1 MQKTA
6 PMRRRAL
13 ASALGWYGQRW
24 QMQRD
29 GRLHRTRERH
39 VISLRSDTHSVSG
52 TKTSTSASTIRT
64 MYRADAGWP
73 RKHPDL
79 PREALRRN
87 TTIRRHRAAHH
98 AQSPH
103 DLHAEGELISH
114 PQVRTRWGRI
124 HGVFGHEKKANSRSR
139 AYCATA
145 RTHPQDP
152 ACAGGARDS
161 PRHRHCRGRNTSGL
175 RTALGGLH
183 TTADAG
189 GRAAALRSRSK
200 TRLAPTEV
208 PHAGGH
214 VHSFTFRRGQ
224 RRDGSTFILTSPRT
238 DSRRC
243 DPFFEG
249 GGEGWDPRGPDRARH
264 GGPSGQ
270 DRYGVAVGWAKVPT
284 RRHGAVYPGHC
295 PRLRVTMGE

>member
-1 MQKTA
+1 MG
-6 PMRRRAL
+6 
-13 ASALGWYGQRW
+13 SAGRCSATGDSTGLGSA
-24 QMQRD
+24 
-29 GRLHRTRERH
+29 T
-39 VISLRSDTHSVSG
+39 SSVSG
-52 TKTSTSASTIRT
+52 ATRT
-64 MYRADAGWP
+64 PSPGP
-73 RKHPDL
+73 RP
-79 PREALRRN
+79 
-87 TTIRRHRAAHH
+87 RHRHRQYARCIA
-98 AQSPH
+98 
-103 DLHAEGELISH
+103 
-114 PQVRTRWGRI
+114 RTRGGRGSTLTSRGRHFAAIRQFGGTAQRTTRSLLTSCMRRGSLYPTRKI

-161 PRHRHCRGRNTSGL
+161 PRHRHRRGRNTSGL